1 MSAFVI
7 EGGHSLS
14 GTIRPQGAKNEALE
28 VICAVLLTS
37 EEVTIHNVP
46 EILDVRN
53 LILLME
59 GMGVQVTRREKGC
72 YTFKADNVDPS
83 YIESADFVRKCASL
97 RGSVM
102 IAGPLLARFGHAYF
116 PKPGGDKIGRR
127 RVDTHIAGMLNLG
140 ASVHYDNDKKAYY
153 LHIPAGTRLKGSYML
168 LDEASVT
175 GTANIL
181 MAAALAEGE
190 TTIYNAA
197 CEPYVQQLCR
207 MLVRMGA
214 KIEGIG
220 SNMLKI
226 KGVEALSG
234 TEHTILP
241 DMIEVGSFIGMA
253 AMNSSTI
260 TIKDV
265 SYDNLG
271 IIPES
276 FRRLGIDVRQ
286 KGDDIFVPAQESYEI
301 ESFLDG
307 SIMSISDAPWPGLT
321 PDLLSVMLV
330 VATQCKGSVLIHQ
343 KMFESRL
350 FFVDHLIDMGAQ
362 VLLCDPHRAIV
373 IGHDHKFRLKAN
385 NMLSPDI
392 RAGIALLIAAMSA
405 KGTSVIGNIE
415 QIDRGYEDID
425 LRLNALGAHIT
436 RQ

>member
-1 MSAFVI
+1 MSGV
-7 EGGHSLS
+7 
-14 GTIRPQGAKNEALE
+14 IRPQGAKNEALE

-37 EEVTIHNVP
+37 EEVTISNVP

-53 LILLME
+53 LILLLE
-59 GMGVQVTRREKGC
+59 GMGVKVTRHEKGM
-72 YTFKADNVDPS
+72 YSFRADDIDTS
-83 YIESADFVRKCASL
+83 YIESADFVRKCAAL

-102 IAGPLLARFGHAYF
+102 IVGPLLARFGHAYF

-127 RVDTHIAGMLNLG
+127 RVDTHITGMLNLG
-140 ASVHYDNDKKAYY
+140 ASIYYDNDKKAYF
-153 LHIPAGTRLKGSYML
+153 LHIPAGTKLKGTYML

-181 MAAALAEGE
+181 MAATLAEGE
-190 TTIYNAA
+190 TVIYNAA
-197 CEPYVQQLCR
+197 CEPYIQQLSR
-207 MLVRMGA
+207 MLVKMGA
-214 KIEGIG
+214 KIDGIG
-220 SNMLKI
+220 SNLLRI
-226 KGVEALSG
+226 TGVESLSG

-253 AMNSSTI
+253 AMNRSSV

-276 FRRLGIDVRQ
+276 FRRLGVDLQQ
-286 KGDDIFVPAQESYEI
+286 KGDDIFIPEQESYEI

-307 SIMSISDAPWPGLT
+307 SIMNISDAPWPGLT

-362 VLLCDPHRAIV
+362 ILLCDPHRAVV
-373 IGHDHKFRLKAN
+373 IGHDHKFCLRAN

-436 RQ
+436 RR